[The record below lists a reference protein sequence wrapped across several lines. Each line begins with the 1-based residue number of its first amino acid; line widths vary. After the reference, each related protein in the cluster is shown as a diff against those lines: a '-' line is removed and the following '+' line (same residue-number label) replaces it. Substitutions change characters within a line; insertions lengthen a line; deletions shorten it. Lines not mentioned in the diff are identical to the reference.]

1 MRWELSLLQYV
12 VWPLDVAKACVT
24 FPIQFSRWT
33 ENLFGPLMLIL
44 FMLSFVKHVIRTDI
58 DNSNIT
64 LFGALNCLHGNKIS
78 NVLNNYKYILWL
90 MIHSLGATFEI
101 HQSCPVKTRQK
112 PYSLY
117 PVTSYRKCFETLC
130 WKWTPDVVHRPRWPH
145 VVVVPEAVGS
155 V

>member
-1 MRWELSLLQYV
+1 MLPKLVTSQYNSV
-12 VWPLDVAKACVT
+12 DDEV
-24 FPIQFSRWT
+24 
-33 ENLFGPLMLIL
+33 LFGPLMLKL

-90 MIHSLGATFEI
+90 MIRSLGATFEI

-130 WKWTPDVVHRPRWPH
+130 
-145 VVVVPEAVGS
+145 
-155 V
+155 